1 MFKRMTAILAT
12 MLAVLMA
19 VGIGAAMV
27 TPGSDDS
34 APSSS
39 TTTLQTA
46 GDSATTIYEVGDA
59 GSVTVTNDGSSL
71 AIVEVAP
78 ATGWVTEVEVAV
90 GREVEAD
97 FRSGTRR
104 IQFDAELED
113 GQVKT
118 RVRESAD
125 AGGSTT
131 TTSTTAA
138 PSTTSTTSTTMA
150 PGGGDDDSSSTTVYR
165 AGDGGTVT
173 IAVTGSTLTI
183 VSVDTAAGWSHEVE
197 VASGR
202 EVEADFRNGA
212 RRIQFNAEF
221 EDGEVRIRVRDGL
234 TDDSSGSSD
243 DSRSGDDSGHGSDDD
258 ENRSG
263 SDDDNSGHG
272 SDDDHDDDGDDNSGH
287 GSDDDHDDDDHG
299 GDDHGG
305 HDDDD
310 N

>member
-34 APSSS
+34 ASSSS

-78 ATGWVTEVEVAV
+78 AAGWITEVEVAV

-104 IQFDAELED
+104 IQFNAELED
-113 GQVKT
+113 GQIKT

-183 VSVDTAAGWSHEVE
+183 VSVDAAAGWSHEVK

-202 EVEADFRNGA
+202 EVEADFRSGA

-234 TDDSSGSSD
+234 TDDRSGSSD
-243 DSRSGDDSGHGSDDD
+243 DSRSGDDSG
-258 ENRSG
+258 N
-263 SDDDNSGHG
+263 G
-272 SDDDHDDDGDDNSGH
+272 SDDDHKDDDGDDNSGH
-287 GSDDDHDDDDHG
+287 GSDDDHDDDDHD
-299 GDDHGG
+299 GDDD
-305 HDDDD
+305 HDDD